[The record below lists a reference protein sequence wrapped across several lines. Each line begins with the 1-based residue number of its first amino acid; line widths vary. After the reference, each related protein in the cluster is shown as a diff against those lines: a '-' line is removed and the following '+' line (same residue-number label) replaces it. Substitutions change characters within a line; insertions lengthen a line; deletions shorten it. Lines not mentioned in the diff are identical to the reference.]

1 MRFVSRIDVFLPA
14 DIIERVPSVWD
25 RFKALW
31 QTVDLGTERVR
42 DKIEAATFVYE
53 FKGAL
58 DVIGIDNARSLVLDG
73 VTVFHDAHDEK
84 GDLPDLV
91 LALSEHVSVFGETC
105 RELRLG
111 VEHEEAGLELSLD
124 ATVTSEHA
132 TDAPSARIAVL
143 GQLVELQPL
152 RGETAEDYRARIDP
166 FVSDPKRAAAVR
178 LQFGAFISRLEA
190 ALARVFE
197 ETRFVVTT
205 EALDVAMLVQQ
216 ELPVARED
224 KPRTL
229 AVDTAAPPRNFSLS
243 VEQRIAALVSGPPAY
258 AVRLRK
264 IEDLE
269 AKLIAALRD
278 AAGSQSIPISVARS
292 LEELNRLIA
301 DHNRYYPIE
310 CNLPMDAAT
319 GQLVE
324 MGEPWRPRPPATIDR
339 LQARA
344 RAR

>member
-1 MRFVSRIDVFLPA
+1 
-14 DIIERVPSVWD
+14 VWD

-42 DKIEAATFVYE
+42 DQIEAATFVYE

-58 DVIGIDNARSLVLDG
+58 DAIGIDNARSLVVDG
-73 VTVFHDAHDEK
+73 VTVFHDAHDAK

-111 VEHEEAGLELSLD
+111 VEHEEAGLELVLD
-124 ATVTSEHA
+124 ATVISEHA
-132 TDAPSARIAVL
+132 KEAPSARICVL

-152 RGETAEDYRARIDP
+152 RGESAEDYRARIDP
-166 FVSDPKRAAAVR
+166 FVSDPKRSAAVR

-190 ALARVFE
+190 ALARVFA

-216 ELPVARED
+216 EPPILREE
-224 KPRTL
+224 KPRE
-229 AVDTAAPPRNFSLS
+229 AAIDTAAPQRNFSLS

-269 AKLIAALRD
+269 AELIAALRD

-319 GQLVE
+319 GRLLE
-324 MGEPWRPRPPATIDR
+324 MGEPWKPRPPATIDR

-344 RAR
+344 RR